1 MLIFGSLIKKSNKQM
16 KKAFIIS
23 VFFFSYQFS
32 FSQTVCGVKEMEEMV
47 GKTIAESQQK
57 DKVNEVKYQKALAE
71 LGKVKKW
78 DSKQEA
84 AYGLKL
90 IENKDIVACED
101 NKRKQL
107 TDFMTILSQ
116 ADEKNDTENNCKV
129 IKQVQEK
136 YNVIMDINSKEWNL
150 MLAMI
155 NAEYKT
161 VTKKDL
167 VIE

>member
-1 MLIFGSLIKKSNKQM
+1 M
-16 KKAFIIS
+16 KNVFIIS
-23 VFFFSYQFS
+23 FFAFCSQFS
-32 FSQTVCGVKEMEEMV
+32 FSQTVCGVKEMEDMV
-47 GKTIAESQQK
+47 GKTIAESGQR
-57 DKVNEVKYQKALAE
+57 DKVNEAKYEKALAE

-78 DSKQEA
+78 DSKQQA

-90 IENKDIVACED
+90 IGDKEIVACED

-107 TDFMTILSQ
+107 TDFMTILMQ
-116 ADEKNDTENNCKV
+116 ADEKGETENNCKV

-150 MLAMI
+150 MFAMI
-155 NAEYKT
+155 KADYKAA
-161 VTKKDL
+161 TKNDL